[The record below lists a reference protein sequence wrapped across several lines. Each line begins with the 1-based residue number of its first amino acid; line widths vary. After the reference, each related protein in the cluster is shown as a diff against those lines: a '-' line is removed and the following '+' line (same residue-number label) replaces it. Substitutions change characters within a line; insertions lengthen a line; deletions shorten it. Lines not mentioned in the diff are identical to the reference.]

1 MPSEVIRDLRKLFAA
16 SAFRS
21 LTNNRDLERS
31 RWRPFSNQQGTR
43 QVRGQRR
50 EESTIQTSMLLSRP
64 HA

>member
-43 QVRGQRR
+43 KSQFQVRKP
-50 EESTIQTSMLLSRP
+50 EFIVSLSD
-64 HA
+64 